1 MAAKLRQFVLFA
13 VVGATGFVVDA
24 GILIVLIAAGLSPF
38 FARLPSFLS
47 AATYTWALN
56 RRVTFRD
63 RSSNLFRQWL
73 HFLAVNSAGGLVN
86 LSVYTFLMW
95 PDGATSAFPIAA
107 VAAGSLS
114 GLFFNFGLSKKLI
127 FKDSAA

>member
-13 VVGATGFVVDA
+13 VVGATGFAVDA
-24 GILIVLIAAGLSPF
+24 GTLTLLIAAGLSPL

-63 RSSNLFRQWL
+63 KGSSLVRQWL

-86 LSVYTFLMW
+86 LSVYTFLIW
-95 PDGATSAFPIAA
+95 PDGAVTASPVAA
-107 VAAGSLS
+107 AAAGSLS
-114 GLFFNFGLSKKLI
+114 GLVFNFTLSRKFV